1 MEKDKKYDGRL
12 RVMETNLYKEEIGEA
27 CSSSSS
33 SWSIHEN
40 TKNVSLPSVTMYP
53 LRAPPP
59 PHSGILLYTNEC
71 LIRSFLFSV
80 DCFPVDALSYRFT
93 CCNSQLENGKSNLA
107 ADRDDDD
114 ETKETH
120 PLWIRYGRLSCF
132 STKILTFWNDADFS
146 SSSLFKFFFFFNF
159 VLFFQSGTYQHR
171 QTRERERESSWT
183 AHASKSPNRFY
194 FFFRDVGWGK
204 IPSFFVLLLFLP
216 EKGLVPASCL
226 WYGWVPRRDPFLLW
240 LAPKGHSR
248 WYQPNVV

>member
-59 PHSGILLYTNEC
+59 PHSGSLLYTNEC
-71 LIRSFLFSV
+71 LIQSFLFSV

-107 ADRDDDD
+107 ADRDDD

-146 SSSLFKFFFFFNF
+146 SSSSSLFKFVFFFILYNF
-159 VLFFQSGTYQHR
+159 LSFLVHR
-171 QTRERERESSWT
+171 WWPCRTTGLNHVRLISTRMSFR
-183 AHASKSPNRFY
+183 SK
-194 FFFRDVGWGK
+194 
-204 IPSFFVLLLFLP
+204 P
-216 EKGLVPASCL
+216 EKKWVSPRNSSVPKATRWNKS
-226 WYGWVPRRDPFLLW
+226 FL
-240 LAPKGHSR
+240 R
-248 WYQPNVV
+248 

>member
-1 MEKDKKYDGRL
+1 
-12 RVMETNLYKEEIGEA
+12 METNLYKEEIGEA

-59 PHSGILLYTNEC
+59 PHSGSLLYTNEC

-107 ADRDDDD
+107 ADRDDD

-146 SSSLFKFFFFFNF
+146 SSSSSLFKFVFFFNF

-171 QTRERERESSWT
+171 QTRERERERVLGQRMRQSHPT
-183 AHASKSPNRFY
+183 GFI
-194 FFFRDVGWGK
+194 FFQGCGVG
-204 IPSFFVLLLFLP
+204 
-216 EKGLVPASCL
+216 
-226 WYGWVPRRDPFLLW
+226 
-240 LAPKGHSR
+240 
-248 WYQPNVV
+248 

>member
-59 PHSGILLYTNEC
+59 PHSGSLLYTNEC
-71 LIRSFLFSV
+71 LIQSFLFSV

-107 ADRDDDD
+107 ADRDDD

-146 SSSLFKFFFFFNF
+146 SSSSSLFKFFFFFNF

-171 QTRERERESSWT
+171 QTRERERERVLGQRMRQSHPT
-183 AHASKSPNRFY
+183 GFI
-194 FFFRDVGWGK
+194 FFQGCGVG
-204 IPSFFVLLLFLP
+204 
-216 EKGLVPASCL
+216 
-226 WYGWVPRRDPFLLW
+226 
-240 LAPKGHSR
+240 
-248 WYQPNVV
+248 